1 MLKFDTK
8 MKKSW
13 LILATL
19 FIALYINALEEFT
32 AVGIATQSIGVS
44 LAGCYPGWAIFLI
57 RSIRGNEKQ
66 SLKPPYKIT
75 ELGVWGYVWRAL
87 VVIYLGMFPL
97 AIGTAMISGGKLP
110 EASIQSYILSI
121 PLMLL
126 ISVILSW
133 LLFSGD
139 RIGQLQRVATRLKG
153 KSR

>member
-1 MLKFDTK
+1 
-8 MKKSW
+8 
-13 LILATL
+13 
-19 FIALYINALEEFT
+19 
-32 AVGIATQSIGVS
+32 
-44 LAGCYPGWAIFLI
+44 
-57 RSIRGNEKQ
+57 
-66 SLKPPYKIT
+66 
-75 ELGVWGYVWRAL
+75 
-87 VVIYLGMFPL
+87 MFPL

-153 KSR
+153 TSR